1 MQLRL
6 LSALLIAAPVSIASA
21 QIFTDTFDDGN
32 AATRWSSPFF
42 SAETG
47 SIDGLVD
54 YAFDYSTLTGFGG
67 VPAAPGSGGT
77 TIGLGVAVNNT
88 NDPVDEG
95 EAIGVSPLIPNLP
108 GDYTVT
114 AEVFIYYGGGA
125 GSSEHA
131 FIGANADGTAAP
143 FTFATAG
150 AGQFYHIP
158 HNSGLGSTSFADDY
172 YRVAD
177 GTLTELA
184 GSNAAVPDPADLGI
198 SFPGPDGSGFND
210 DGYAGNQWFTL
221 ELTKTGNLLELFI
234 EGVLLD
240 SFDIT
245 GGATTGDIA
254 LGGADIFNSANDTN
268 WIIFD
273 NVVVVPEPAAL
284 MLLSLGLLAIR
295 RR

>member
-1 MQLRL
+1 MHLRL

-21 QIFTDTFDDGN
+21 QIFSDSFDDGN
-32 AATRWSSPFF
+32 ASTRWSSPFF

-54 YAFDYSTLTGFGG
+54 YALDYSTFTAFGG
-67 VPAAPGSGGT
+67 VPAAPSSGGT
-77 TIGLGVAVNNT
+77 TIGLGFQVNNT

-95 EAIGVSPLIPNLP
+95 EAIGVSPLIPDLP
-108 GDYTVT
+108 GDYKVS
-114 AEVFIYYGGGA
+114 AEVFIYYAGGA

-143 FTFATAG
+143 FTFAPAG
-150 AGQFYHIP
+150 AGQFYHVP
-158 HNSGLGSTSFADDY
+158 HNSGLGTSSFADDY

-177 GTLTELA
+177 GTITELA
-184 GSNAAVPDPADLGI
+184 GSNAAVTDPADLGI
-198 SFPGPDGSGFND
+198 SFPGPDSSGFDD
-210 DGYAGNQWFTL
+210 DGYPGNQWFTL
-221 ELTKTGNLLELFI
+221 ELEKTGNLLEVYVQ
-234 EGVLLD
+234 GTLLD

-254 LGGADIFNSANDTN
+254 LGGADIFNSANPDN

-273 NVVVVPEPAAL
+273 NVVVVPEPASL
-284 MLLSLGLLAIR
+284 MLLGLGLLAIR